1 MVGQGPLPAAQA
13 RPPRRRKRRGNAGGD
28 ARGRG
33 GTRSTQATDYQPHRG
48 QSVLHRGDGAGAV
61 RRGRVGTQWRSEG
74 CSLAL
79 ATASAVDGAG
89 YTGLPYRP
97 AFGGAEGTAPDPR
110 GDRPGVAAWP
120 NQGSGLQSGGTTGA
134 DAYGFA
140 GGRVHLRAASAH

>member
-13 RPPRRRKRRGNAGGD
+13 RPPGRRKWRGNAGGA
-28 ARGRG
+28 ARWRR

-74 CSLAL
+74 CSLAV
-79 ATASAVDGAG
+79 ATASAADGAG
-89 YTGLPYRP
+89 HPGLPYRP

-120 NQGSGLQSGGTTGA
+120 DQTNGFYGGCATGT
-134 DAYGFA
+134 DSWWFA
-140 GGRVHLRAASAH
+140 GGPG